1 MNIDALRDI
10 GSSLLRE
17 IPLIKKDKKS
27 DLGTGASGDKTYHI
41 DRVAEDLIISGL
53 EKTGEGFTIISEE
66 IGTKDIRGG
75 GRKVLI
81 DPIDGSR
88 NAISGIPFYSTSIAL
103 ADGDTVGDIELAYV
117 VNLVNGD
124 EFWAEKGKGAFLN
137 GQKMKTQGDDVFYL
151 IAYEAQAPHKDI
163 PRIIPLLSESRKTR
177 CLGSTALDLAYLA
190 SGAISVFVSP
200 SPSRGFDFAGGW
212 LLVQEA
218 GGIFTDLSGNSI
230 DTLGVSLKKST
241 TLLVSGNADLHE
253 KALRLLD
260 RT

>member
-1 MNIDALRDI
+1 MKIDVLRNIGR
-10 GSSLLRE
+10 SLLRE
-17 IPLIKKDKKS
+17 IPSIKKDKNRV
-27 DLGTGASGDKTYHI
+27 LGIGASGDKTYQI
-41 DRVAEDLIISGL
+41 DRVAEDIIISGL
-53 EKTGEGFTIISEE
+53 EKSGEGLTIISEE

-88 NAISGIPFYSTSIAL
+88 NAISGIPFYSASIAL
-103 ADGDTVGDIELAYV
+103 LDGDRVGDISLAYI
-117 VNLVNGD
+117 VNIINGD

-137 GQKMKTQGDDVFYL
+137 GQKIKTQGDDVFYL
-151 IAYEAQAPHKDI
+151 VAYEAQAPHKDI

-212 LLVQEA
+212 LLVKEA
-218 GGIFTDLSGNSI
+218 RGIVTDLSGHTI
-230 DTLGVSLKKST
+230 DSLEVSLKKST
-241 TLLVSGNADLHE
+241 TLLVSGNANLHDR
-253 KALRLLD
+253 ALRFLS
-260 RT
+260 